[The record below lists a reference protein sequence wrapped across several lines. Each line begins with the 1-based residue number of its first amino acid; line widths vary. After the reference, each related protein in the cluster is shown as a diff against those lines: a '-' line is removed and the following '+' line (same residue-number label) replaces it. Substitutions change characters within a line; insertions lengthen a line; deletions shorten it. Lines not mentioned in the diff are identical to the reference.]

1 MTPYTHLTDHEL
13 VNMVEFWPATM
24 PALTSLERELG
35 ARLANAVDTLEDNE
49 ANLAALQ
56 AKADNTTGFKGVT
69 WDKARG
75 KFKAHIKIH
84 GAITN
89 LGRFSTA
96 EAAAEAYNRA
106 ATATHGPFA
115 NLGTAA

>member
-1 MTPYTHLTDHEL
+1 MKKTVDVGGAMTRRDEY
-13 VNMVEFWPATM
+13 
-24 PALTSLERELG
+24 
-35 ARLANAVDTLEDNE
+35 AV
-49 ANLAALQ
+49 
-56 AKADNTTGFKGVT
+56 
-69 WDKARG
+69 
-75 KFKAHIKIH
+75 
-84 GAITN
+84 AITN

>member
-1 MTPYTHLTDHEL
+1 MAPYTHLTDHEL

-56 AKADNTTGFKGVT
+56 AKYRIPDSDLWECDPNE
-69 WDKARG
+69 
-75 KFKAHIKIH
+75 
-84 GAITN
+84 ITP
-89 LGRFSTA
+89 SQ
-96 EAAAEAYNRA
+96 
-106 ATATHGPFA
+106 A
-115 NLGTAA
+115 NSIS

>member
-13 VNMVEFWPATM
+13 VNMVKFWPATM

-56 AKADNTTGFKGVT
+56 AKYSIPDSDLWECDLNEITPPLPN
-69 WDKARG
+69 
-75 KFKAHIKIH
+75 KFNSLDGHH
-84 GAITN
+84 P
-89 LGRFSTA
+89 GR
-96 EAAAEAYNRA
+96 
-106 ATATHGPFA
+106 
-115 NLGTAA
+115 

>member
-56 AKADNTTGFKGVT
+56 AKYRIPDSDLWECDLNE
-69 WDKARG
+69 
-75 KFKAHIKIH
+75 
-84 GAITN
+84 ITPP
-89 LGRFSTA
+89 STNSIA
-96 EAAAEAYNRA
+96 
-106 ATATHGPFA
+106 
-115 NLGTAA
+115 

>member
-56 AKADNTTGFKGVT
+56 AKYRIPDSDLWECDLWECDLNE
-69 WDKARG
+69 
-75 KFKAHIKIH
+75 
-84 GAITN
+84 ITPPPTN
-89 LGRFSTA
+89 SIA
-96 EAAAEAYNRA
+96 
-106 ATATHGPFA
+106 
-115 NLGTAA
+115 